1 MNAVKPFISIDK
13 HGTVTITGGVVF
25 CANVCIDVEAPTADA
40 GRKSPTTVDG
50 TAFYTAIPKWW
61 QIVKWFRLLQVLRRV
76 YQ

>member
-25 CANVCIDVEAPTADA
+25 CANVCIDVEAPTAEA
-40 GRKSPTTVDG
+40 RRKPPAIVNG

-61 QIVKWFRLLQVLRRV
+61 QIVKWFQLLRVLRRL
-76 YQ
+76 YK